1 MRKPDKAVRQQTA
14 RVALGVAALVAVMLT
29 VYAIIGRLSLSVALG
44 GIYSGCLGV
53 ANFFIMGMM
62 VQSVTERMAEKER
75 TEQEIADMSI
85 QMQNRMKIS
94 YNMRMIGLFGLLV
107 LGIAVFKFDALAT
120 ILPSVFPSIVIRV
133 LQIMEARKAPV
144 SEGSEEP

>member
-14 RVALGVAALVAVMLT
+14 RVALGVAALVAVMLA
-29 VYAIIGRLSLSVALG
+29 VYAILGRLSLSVALG
-44 GIYSGCLGV
+44 GIYSGCLGI

-75 TEQEIADMSI
+75 TEQEIADLSI

-94 YNMRMIGLFGLLV
+94 YNMRMIGLFAMLV

-144 SEGSEEP
+144 SEGSDEP